1 MTQAELKQAESVRN
15 ADEAEKLASTDHTDH
30 EDDHEHE
37 HALNWR
43 KLNRVLFVAAAAAA
57 IWFLGG
63 ARNPYVT
70 GIGVICTIVGG
81 FPIFHEA
88 YENIVQRRMTM
99 ELSMAIAIV
108 AALAIREIFT
118 ALVITLFV
126 LVAEILEGLTVG
138 RGRTAIRHL
147 VGLLPTTAT
156 VRRNESWQDVET
168 KEIAV
173 GEIVLVK
180 PGTRIPV
187 DGVVVGGHSFV
198 DQAPITGES
207 MPAEK
212 STGTSVYAGT
222 INQSG
227 ALEIRVDRMGRD
239 TTFGKIIDA
248 VERAEKSRAPIQGIA
263 DRLAGYLVYFALG
276 AAALTFLITHNVRS
290 TISVVIVAGAC
301 GIAAGTPLAILA
313 GIGRSAQLGSIIK
326 GGLYL
331 ESLATVDTILLDKT
345 GTLTYGTPEVVE
357 VSPVEG
363 VPFASLLQ
371 AAVTAESRSEHP
383 VANAI
388 LKKASNLGISREE
401 PESFEYTPGKGIV
414 AARRGI
420 EIIVGNRLFL
430 EGHRITLPTSAISR
444 TDSEIFVAREGKFL
458 GTLLVADT
466 LRPEA
471 TKAIA
476 DLKSM
481 GLKTVLLTGDSKAVA
496 EDIGGKLGVD
506 EIAAELLPE
515 DKLEFVSRLTKA
527 RHNVVMVGD
536 GVNDAPA
543 LMKATVGVAMGAGT
557 DVARE
562 SANVVLIGNDLSKL
576 VETLSIAR
584 RCRRTIMQNFVGTLV
599 VDSIGVGLA
608 AFGFLNPLLAAFIHV
623 SSEMTFILNSARL
636 LPPISSARK
645 LVSGFLPPSSATRRS
660 CNLTSRLSKPLA
672 TSRCM
677 NRVTFPLSLPITCA
691 NAPGE
696 DCRLAT
702 QWTRTAASCAVM
714 RFLRKRRS
722 I

>member
-1 MTQAELKQAESVRN
+1 MNQAQLKQREVAGNVEPLLELESSNR
-15 ADEAEKLASTDHTDH
+15 SSP
-30 EDDHEHE
+30 EDSHEHE
-37 HALNWR
+37 HVLSWR
-43 KLNRVLFVAAAAAA
+43 EINRVLFVAAAATA

-70 GIGVICTIVGG
+70 GIGVICTLVGG
-81 FPIFHEA
+81 LPIFREA

-126 LVAEILEGLTVG
+126 LVAEILEGLTVS

-156 VRRNESWQDVET
+156 VLRNDSWQNVET
-168 KEIAV
+168 TEIAI
-173 GEIVLVK
+173 GDTVLVR

-187 DGVVVGGHSFV
+187 DGLVAGGHSFV
-198 DQAPITGES
+198 DQATITGES

-212 STGTSVYAGT
+212 TKGSAVYAGT

-276 AAALTFLITHNVRS
+276 AAALTFLVTHNVRS

-301 GIAAGTPLAILA
+301 GIAAGTPLAILG

-331 ESLATVDTILLDKT
+331 ESLASIDTVLLDKT
-345 GTLTYGTPEVVE
+345 GTLTYGTPEVVDVHPATG
-357 VSPVEG
+357 VSA
-363 VPFASLLQ
+363 ASLLK
-371 AAVTAESRSEHP
+371 AAATAESRSEHP
-383 VANAI
+383 VAKAI
-388 LKKASNLGISREE
+388 LKKVSDLAIPIEE
-401 PESFEYTPGKGIV
+401 PETFEYTPGKGII
-414 AARRGI
+414 AARDGI
-420 EIIVGNRLFL
+420 EIIVGNRVFL
-430 EGHRITLPTSAISR
+430 EGHRVVLPTATTSQI
-444 TDSEIFVAREGKFL
+444 DSEVFVARKGSFL
-458 GTLLVADT
+458 GTLAVADT

-471 TKAIA
+471 TKAIQ

-481 GLKTVLLTGDSKAVA
+481 GFKTVLLTGDARSVA
-496 EDIGGKLGVD
+496 EDIGRKLGVD

-515 DKLEFVSRLTKA
+515 DKLEFVSRLTRE

-576 VETLSIAR
+576 VETLAIAR
-584 RCRRTIMQNFVGTLV
+584 RCHRTIMQNFVGTLV

-636 LPPISSARK
+636 LPPVSSAK
-645 LVSGFLPPSSATRRS
+645 DLPWDSLRR
-660 CNLTSRLSKPLA
+660 R
-672 TSRCM
+672 
-677 NRVTFPLSLPITCA
+677 
-691 NAPGE
+691 
-696 DCRLAT
+696 
-702 QWTRTAASCAVM
+702 AVVHE
-714 RFLRKRRS
+714 
-722 I
+722 

>member
-1 MTQAELKQAESVRN
+1 MKQAQLKHEEVAGNLKEVEERQSSDR
-15 ADEAEKLASTDHTDH
+15 AGH
-30 EDDHEHE
+30 EDNHEHE
-37 HALNWR
+37 HALNW
-43 KLNRVLFVAAAAAA
+43 LEINRVMFVAAAAAA
-57 IWFLGG
+57 IWCLGG
-63 ARNPYVT
+63 ARNPYIT
-70 GIGVICTIVGG
+70 GLGVVCTLVGG

-88 YENIVQRRMTM
+88 YENIVERRMTM

-126 LVAEILEGLTVG
+126 LVAEILEGLTVN

-156 VRRNESWQDVET
+156 VRGNDNWQDVAVQD
-168 KEIAV
+168 IAI
-173 GEIVLVK
+173 GDIVLVK
-180 PGTRIPV
+180 PGARIPV
-187 DGVVVGGHSFV
+187 DGFVAGGHSFV
-198 DQAPITGES
+198 DQATITGES
-207 MPAEK
+207 MPVEK
-212 STGTSVYAGT
+212 AKGSSVYAGT

-276 AAALTFLITHNVRS
+276 AAVLTFLVTHSVRS
-290 TISVVIVAGAC
+290 TISVIIVAGAC
-301 GIAAGTPLAILA
+301 GIAAGTPLAILG

-331 ESLATVDTILLDKT
+331 ESLASIDTILLDKT
-345 GTLTYGTPEVVE
+345 GTLTYGTPAVVDVHTSRG
-357 VSPVEG
+357 VS
-363 VPFASLLQ
+363 VPSLLQ

-383 VANAI
+383 VAKAI
-388 LKKASNLGISREE
+388 LKKASDMGIPIEE
-401 PESFEYTPGKGIV
+401 PEMFEYTPGKGIV
-414 AARRGI
+414 AVRNGM

-430 EGHRITLPTSAISR
+430 EGHGVVLPTAKTLH
-444 TDSEIFVAREGKFL
+444 TDSEVFVARAGNFL
-458 GTLLVADT
+458 GTLGVADT

-471 TKAIA
+471 TKAIQ

-481 GLKTVLLTGDSKAVA
+481 GFKTVLLTGDSHGVA
-496 EDIGGKLGVD
+496 EDIGRKLGVD

-515 DKLEFVSRLTKA
+515 DKLEFVDRLT
-527 RHNVVMVGD
+527 REGHNVVMVGD

-562 SANVVLIGNDLSKL
+562 SANVVLIGNDLSRL
-576 VETLSIAR
+576 VETLRIAR
-584 RCRRTIMQNFVGTLV
+584 RCHRAIMQNFVGTLV

-636 LPPISSARK
+636 LPPGSSAK
-645 LVSGFLPPSSATRRS
+645 KIALGFSS
-660 CNLTSRLSKPLA
+660 
-672 TSRCM
+672 
-677 NRVTFPLSLPITCA
+677 
-691 NAPGE
+691 
-696 DCRLAT
+696 
-702 QWTRTAASCAVM
+702 QASAVA
-714 RFLRKRRS
+714 RE
-722 I
+722 

>member
-1 MTQAELKQAESVRN
+1 MTQAELKQAEAVRN
-15 ADEAEKLASTDHTDH
+15 ADEAKKLPSSDHADH
-30 EDDHEHE
+30 EDGHEHE
-37 HALNWR
+37 HALNWWEI
-43 KLNRVLFVAAAAAA
+43 NRVLFVAAAAGA

-63 ARNPYVT
+63 ARDPYIT

-108 AALAIREIFT
+108 AALAIREVFT

-187 DGVVVGGHSFV
+187 DGVVAGGHSFV
-198 DQAPITGES
+198 DQATITGES

-212 STGTSVYAGT
+212 VQGTSVYAGT
-222 INQSG
+222 INQTG

-276 AAALTFLITHNVRS
+276 AAALTFLVTHNVRS

-301 GIAAGTPLAILA
+301 GIAAGTPLAILG

-331 ESLATVDTILLDKT
+331 ESLATIDTILLDKT

-357 VSPVEG
+357 ICPADG
-363 VPFASLLQ
+363 VPVASLLQ

-383 VANAI
+383 VAKAI
-388 LKKASNLGISREE
+388 LKKAANLGISGEE
-401 PESFEYTPGKGIV
+401 PERFDYTPGKGIV
-414 AARRGI
+414 AARQGI

-430 EGHRITLPTSAISR
+430 DGHQIALPASANPR
-444 TDSEIFVAREGKFL
+444 TDSEIFAAQEGKFL
-458 GTLLVADT
+458 GTLVVADT

-471 TKAIA
+471 TKAIQ

-481 GLKTVLLTGDSKAVA
+481 GLKTVLLTGDSKVVA
-496 EDIGGKLGVD
+496 EDIGRKLGVD
-506 EIAAELLPE
+506 EIVAELLPE
-515 DKLEFVSRLTKA
+515 DKLAFVSRLTAA
-527 RHNVVMVGD
+527 RRNVVMVGD

-584 RCRRTIMQNFVGTLV
+584 RCRRTIMQNFVGTLI

-623 SSEMTFILNSARL
+623 SSEMAFILNSARL
-636 LPPISSARK
+636 LPPVSSAHG
-645 LVSGFLPPSSATRRS
+645 LVRGLFSKSSTVAQ
-660 CNLTSRLSKPLA
+660 
-672 TSRCM
+672 
-677 NRVTFPLSLPITCA
+677 
-691 NAPGE
+691 E
-696 DCRLAT
+696 
-702 QWTRTAASCAVM
+702 
-714 RFLRKRRS
+714 
-722 I
+722 

>member
-1 MTQAELKQAESVRN
+1 MTQVELKQAEAVRN
-15 ADEAEKLASTDHTDH
+15 ADEAEKLRSSDHDAH
-30 EDDHEHE
+30 EEGGHEHE
-37 HALNWR
+37 HALNWQEIG
-43 KLNRVLFVAAAAAA
+43 RVLFVAAAAAA
-57 IWFLGG
+57 IWFLGSTQ
-63 ARNPYVT
+63 NPYVI
-70 GIGVICTIVGG
+70 GIGVICTLVGG

-88 YENIVQRRMTM
+88 YENIIQRRMTM

-147 VGLLPTTAT
+147 VGLLPTTAI
-156 VRRNESWQDVET
+156 VRRNESWQEVET

-173 GEIVLVK
+173 DEIVLVK
-180 PGTRIPV
+180 PGARIPV
-187 DGVVVGGHSFV
+187 DGVVAGGHSFV
-198 DQAPITGES
+198 DQATITGES

-212 STGTSVYAGT
+212 SKGTSVYAGT

-227 ALEIRVDRMGRD
+227 ALEIRVDRLGRD

-276 AAALTFLITHNVRS
+276 AAALTFLITHNMRS

-301 GIAAGTPLAILA
+301 GIAAGTPLAILG

-331 ESLATVDTILLDKT
+331 ESLATIDTILLDKT
-345 GTLTYGTPEVVE
+345 GTLTFGTPEVVD
-357 VSPVEG
+357 VRPVQG
-363 VPFASLLQ
+363 VPVASLLQ
-371 AAVTAESRSEHP
+371 AAVTAELRSEHP
-383 VANAI
+383 VAKAI
-388 LKKASNLGISREE
+388 LKKASDMRISGEE
-401 PESFEYTPGKGIV
+401 PEKFDYTPGKGIV
-414 AARRGI
+414 AVCRGM
-420 EIIVGNRLFL
+420 ETIVGNRLFL
-430 EGHRITLPTSAISR
+430 EGHKIALPTNAASTR
-444 TDSEIFVAREGKFL
+444 DSEIFVAQDGRFL
-458 GTLLVADT
+458 GTLVVADT

-471 TKAIA
+471 TKAIQ
-476 DLKSM
+476 DLQSM

-496 EDIGGKLGVD
+496 EDIGRKLGVD

-515 DKLEFVSRLTKA
+515 DKLEFVSRLTAA

-576 VETLSIAR
+576 VETLAIAR
-584 RCRRTIMQNFVGTLV
+584 RCRRTIMQNFVGTLI

-636 LPPISSARK
+636 LPPISSPHG
-645 LVSGFLPPSSATRRS
+645 LVRGLFYKSA
-660 CNLTSRLSKPLA
+660 A
-672 TSRCM
+672 
-677 NRVTFPLSLPITCA
+677 VA
-691 NAPGE
+691 E
-696 DCRLAT
+696 D
-702 QWTRTAASCAVM
+702 
-714 RFLRKRRS
+714 
-722 I
+722 

>member
-1 MTQAELKQAESVRN
+1 MTQAKLKQAEAVKN
-15 ADEAEKLASTDHTDH
+15 GDETEKLRSSDHDHH
-30 EDDHEHE
+30 EDGHEQE

-43 KLNRVLFVAAAAAA
+43 EISRVLFVAAAAAA

-63 ARNPYVT
+63 ARNPYVI
-70 GIGVICTIVGG
+70 GIGVICTLVGG

-99 ELSMAIAIV
+99 ELSMAIAVV

-147 VGLLPTTAT
+147 VGLLPTTAI

-168 KEIAV
+168 KEIAA

-187 DGVVVGGHSFV
+187 DGVVAGGHSFV
-198 DQAPITGES
+198 DQATITGES

-212 STGTSVYAGT
+212 SKGASVYAGT

-276 AAALTFLITHNVRS
+276 AAALTFLVTHNVRS

-301 GIAAGTPLAILA
+301 GIAAGTPLAILG

-331 ESLATVDTILLDKT
+331 ESLATIDTILLDKT
-345 GTLTYGTPEVVE
+345 GTLTYGTPEVANVR
-357 VSPVEG
+357 PVEG
-363 VPFASLLQ
+363 VPVASLLQ

-383 VANAI
+383 VAKAI
-388 LKKASNLGISREE
+388 LKKASNTGISGEE
-401 PESFEYTPGKGIV
+401 PEKFDYTPGKGIV
-414 AARRGI
+414 AVCRGM
-420 EIIVGNRLFL
+420 EIIVGNRRFL
-430 EGHRITLPTSAISR
+430 EGHGIALSTDAVSK

-471 TKAIA
+471 TKAIQ

-496 EDIGGKLGVD
+496 NDIGGKLGVD

-515 DKLEFVSRLTKA
+515 EKLEFVSKLTKA

-557 DVARE
+557 DVAQE

-623 SSEMTFILNSARL
+623 SSEMAFILNSARL
-636 LPPISSARK
+636 LPPVSSAK
-645 LVSGFLPPSSATRRS
+645 GLVRGFFSQPS
-660 CNLTSRLSKPLA
+660 
-672 TSRCM
+672 
-677 NRVTFPLSLPITCA
+677 
-691 NAPGE
+691 
-696 DCRLAT
+696 
-702 QWTRTAASCAVM
+702 AVAQD
-714 RFLRKRRS
+714 
-722 I
+722 

>member
-1 MTQAELKQAESVRN
+1 MTQAELKQPEAVKI
-15 ADEAEKLASTDHTDH
+15 ADEAEKLPSSDHADH
-30 EDDHEHE
+30 EDGHEHE
-37 HALNWR
+37 HALDWR
-43 KLNRVLFVAAAAAA
+43 EINRVLFVAAAAGA

-70 GIGVICTIVGG
+70 AIGVVCAIVGG
-81 FPIFHEA
+81 LPIFHEA

-126 LVAEILEGLTVG
+126 LVAEILEGLTIG

-147 VGLLPTTAT
+147 VGLLPTTAK
-156 VRRNESWQDVET
+156 VRRNGTWQDVET
-168 KEIAV
+168 KEIAA
-173 GEIVLVK
+173 GDIVLVK

-187 DGVVVGGHSFV
+187 DGIVAGGHSFV
-198 DQAPITGES
+198 DQATITGES
-207 MPAEK
+207 MPTEK
-212 STGTSVYAGT
+212 SKGTSVYAGT

-301 GIAAGTPLAILA
+301 GIAAGTPLAILG

-331 ESLATVDTILLDKT
+331 ESLATIDTILLDKT
-345 GTLTYGTPEVVE
+345 GTLTYGTPEVVD
-357 VSPVEG
+357 VRPVEG
-363 VPFASLLQ
+363 VPVASLLQ

-383 VANAI
+383 VAKAI
-388 LKKASNLGISREE
+388 LKKASNMGISGEE
-401 PESFEYTPGKGIV
+401 PERFDYTPGKGIV
-414 AARRGI
+414 AGREGI

-430 EGHRITLPTSAISR
+430 EGHRIAMPASAASR
-444 TDSEIFVAREGKFL
+444 TDSEIFVAQEGKFL
-458 GTLLVADT
+458 GTMVVADT

-471 TKAIA
+471 TKAIH

-496 EDIGGKLGVD
+496 EQIGRKLGVD

-515 DKLEFVSRLTKA
+515 DKVAFVDRLTAA

-584 RCRRTIMQNFVGTLV
+584 RCHRTIMQNFVGTLV

-636 LPPISSARK
+636 LPPVSSAHGLLRG
-645 LVSGFLPPSSATRRS
+645 LF
-660 CNLTSRLSKPLA
+660 SKSP
-672 TSRCM
+672 
-677 NRVTFPLSLPITCA
+677 
-691 NAPGE
+691 
-696 DCRLAT
+696 
-702 QWTRTAASCAVM
+702 AVAQD
-714 RFLRKRRS
+714 
-722 I
+722 

>member
-1 MTQAELKQAESVRN
+1 
-15 ADEAEKLASTDHTDH
+15 
-30 EDDHEHE
+30 
-37 HALNWR
+37 
-43 KLNRVLFVAAAAAA
+43 
-57 IWFLGG
+57 
-63 ARNPYVT
+63 
-70 GIGVICTIVGG
+70 
-81 FPIFHEA
+81 
-88 YENIVQRRMTM
+88 
-99 ELSMAIAIV
+99 
-108 AALAIREIFT
+108 
-118 ALVITLFV
+118 
-126 LVAEILEGLTVG
+126 
-138 RGRTAIRHL
+138 
-147 VGLLPTTAT
+147 
-156 VRRNESWQDVET
+156 
-168 KEIAV
+168 
-173 GEIVLVK
+173 VK
-180 PGTRIPV
+180 PGARIPV
-187 DGVVVGGHSFV
+187 DGVVAGGHSFV
-198 DQAPITGES
+198 DQATITGES

-212 STGTSVYAGT
+212 SKGASVYAGT

-276 AAALTFLITHNVRS
+276 AAVLTFLITHNVRS

-301 GIAAGTPLAILA
+301 GIAAGTPLAILG

-331 ESLATVDTILLDKT
+331 ESLATIDTILLDKT
-345 GTLTYGTPEVVE
+345 GTLTYGTPEVADVR
-357 VSPVEG
+357 PVEG
-363 VPFASLLQ
+363 VPVASLLQ

-383 VANAI
+383 VARAI
-388 LKKASNLGISREE
+388 LKKASNMGISGEE
-401 PESFEYTPGKGIV
+401 PEKFDYTPGKGIV
-414 AARRGI
+414 AVCRRT

-430 EGHRITLPTSAISR
+430 EGHRIALPTNAVSK
-444 TDSEIFVAREGKFL
+444 TDSEIFVAQEGKFL
-458 GTLLVADT
+458 GTLIVADM

-471 TKAIA
+471 TKAIQ
-476 DLKSM
+476 DLKAM

-515 DKLEFVSRLTKA
+515 DKLAFVSRLTAA

-562 SANVVLIGNDLSKL
+562 SANVVLIGNDLSML

-636 LPPISSARK
+636 LPPVSSAKSLVRG
-645 LVSGFLPPSSATRRS
+645 LVSQSP
-660 CNLTSRLSKPLA
+660 
-672 TSRCM
+672 
-677 NRVTFPLSLPITCA
+677 
-691 NAPGE
+691 
-696 DCRLAT
+696 
-702 QWTRTAASCAVM
+702 AAAQD
-714 RFLRKRRS
+714 
-722 I
+722 

>member
-1 MTQAELKQAESVRN
+1 MQGQQQDAMNKARV
-15 ADEAEKLASTDHTDH
+15 KASEVNSDGLEQRIVSISQTDH
-30 EDDHEHE
+30 EVERDHGHI
-37 HALNWR
+37 ASWR
-43 KLNRVLFVAAAAAA
+43 EINRVLFAATAAGA
-57 IWFLGG
+57 IWFLHGG
-63 ARNPYVT
+63 WHPYLT
-70 GIGVICTIVGG
+70 ALGVLCTLVGG

-126 LVAEILEGLTVG
+126 LVAEILEKLTVS
-138 RGRTAIRHL
+138 RGRIAIRHL

-156 VRRNESWQDVET
+156 LRRNESWQEVET
-168 KEIAV
+168 VEISAGDV
-173 GEIVLVK
+173 VLVK
-180 PGTRIPV
+180 PGARIPV

-198 DQAPITGES
+198 DQATITGES

-212 STGTSVYAGT
+212 SKGTSVYAGT

-227 ALEIRVDRMGRD
+227 AIEIRVDRMGRD

-301 GIAAGTPLAILA
+301 GIAAGTPLAILGA
-313 GIGRSAQLGSIIK
+313 IGRSAQNGSIIK

-331 ESLATVDTILLDKT
+331 EALAGIDTILLDKT
-345 GTLTYGTPEVVE
+345 GTLTYGTPEVVDIH
-357 VSPVEG
+357 PIEG
-363 VPFASLLQ
+363 VAVAFLLET
-371 AAVTAESRSEHP
+371 AVIAESRSEHP
-383 VANAI
+383 VAKAI
-388 LKKASNLGISREE
+388 LKKASSVGILPQE
-401 PESFEYTPGKGIV
+401 PDRFEYTPGKGIV
-414 AARRGI
+414 ASHQGA
-420 EIIVGNRLFL
+420 EIILGNRIFL
-430 EGHRITLPTSAISR
+430 EGHQVALPTRNLSL
-444 TDSEIFVAREGKFL
+444 TDAEIFVARGGKFL
-458 GTLLVADT
+458 GTLLVADM

-471 TKAIA
+471 TKAIQ
-476 DLKSM
+476 DLKAM
-481 GLKTVLLTGDSKAVA
+481 GLRTVLLTGDAKAVA
-496 EDIGGKLGVD
+496 EDIGRKLGVD
-506 EIAAELLPE
+506 EIAAELLPD
-515 DKLEFVSRLTKA
+515 DKLEFVARLTKE
-527 RHNVVMVGD
+527 RRNVVMVGD

-584 RCRRTIMQNFVGTLV
+584 RCHRTIMQNFVGTLV
-599 VDSIGVGLA
+599 VDTIGVGLA

-636 LPPISSARK
+636 LPPLSSVKELTR
-645 LVSGFLPPSSATRRS
+645 GFLSPSSVVAH
-660 CNLTSRLSKPLA
+660 
-672 TSRCM
+672 
-677 NRVTFPLSLPITCA
+677 
-691 NAPGE
+691 E
-696 DCRLAT
+696 
-702 QWTRTAASCAVM
+702 
-714 RFLRKRRS
+714 
-722 I
+722 

>member
-1 MTQAELKQAESVRN
+1 MAHA
-15 ADEAEKLASTDHTDH
+15 DH
-30 EDDHEHE
+30 EGEHDHR
-37 HALNWR
+37 HALSWR
-43 KLNRVLFVAAAAAA
+43 EINRVLFVAAAAGA
-57 IWFLGG
+57 IWFLQG
-63 ARNPYVT
+63 ASNPYLT
-70 GIGVICTIVGG
+70 ALGVLCTLVGG

-88 YENIVQRRMTM
+88 YENILQRRMTM

-126 LVAEILEGLTVG
+126 LVAEILEGLTVS
-138 RGRTAIRHL
+138 RGRTAIRRL

-156 VRRNESWQDVET
+156 VRRNESWQDVQT
-168 KEIAV
+168 NEISA
-173 GEIVLVK
+173 GDIVLVK
-180 PGTRIPV
+180 PGARIPV
-187 DGVVVGGHSFV
+187 DGTVVGGHSFV
-198 DQAPITGES
+198 DQATITGES

-212 STGTSVYAGT
+212 SNGTSVYAGT

-227 ALEIRVDRMGRD
+227 VLEIRVDRMGRN

-301 GIAAGTPLAILA
+301 GIAAGTPLAILGA
-313 GIGRSAQLGSIIK
+313 IGRCAQHGSIIK

-331 ESLATVDTILLDKT
+331 EALARIDTILLDKT
-345 GTLTYGTPEVVE
+345 GTLTYGTPEVIE
-357 VSPVEG
+357 VRGAEG
-363 VPFASLLQ
+363 VTATSLLR

-383 VANAI
+383 VAKAI
-388 LKKASNLGISREE
+388 LKKASSVGISAEE
-401 PESFEYTPGKGIV
+401 PERFAYTPGKGIV
-414 AARRGI
+414 VTHQGS

-430 EGHRITLPTSAISR
+430 EGHRVTLPAATLSQ
-444 TDSEIFVAREGKFL
+444 TDAEIFVARGGRFL
-458 GTLLVADT
+458 GTLVVADM

-471 TKAIA
+471 TKAIQ
-476 DLKSM
+476 DLKVM
-481 GLKTVLLTGDSKAVA
+481 GLKTVLLTGDAKTVA
-496 EDIGGKLGVD
+496 EDIGGRLGVD

-515 DKLEFVSRLTKA
+515 DKLEFVNRLTRE
-527 RHNVVMVGD
+527 RHNVAMVGD

-543 LMKATVGVAMGAGT
+543 LMRATVGVAMGAGT

-584 RCRRTIMQNFVGTLV
+584 RCHRTIMQNFVGTLV

-636 LPPISSARK
+636 LPPVSTANK
-645 LVSGFLPPSSATRRS
+645 LVRRLLYAS
-660 CNLTSRLSKPLA
+660 
-672 TSRCM
+672 
-677 NRVTFPLSLPITCA
+677 
-691 NAPGE
+691 NA
-696 DCRLAT
+696 
-702 QWTRTAASCAVM
+702 V
-714 RFLRKRRS
+714 
-722 I
+722 IN